1 MSMSANAHKPIIA
14 ILILLVASFSS
25 AHAAPHSGA
34 SAINLAAPPPPSP
47 NSYPA
52 ALYTVG
58 SQRKLLLIRQ
68 LFTPEHVLYTP
79 FPLAPTRSLARSLST
94 VVWQVRGRPSGSRL
108 DHGQTG
114 RNQITSCLPTA
125 RPEPV
130 FPSRF
135 EMLVKDVPQLQ
146 QARGVASGVA
156 AVLSEDS
163 RHADWDHAG
172 EVAIAAV
179 LQMRRGIG
187 DSTGWWSLRNRS
199 RSPRATRG
207 CLSHLFGL

>member
-1 MSMSANAHKPIIA
+1 MSANAHKLIIA
-14 ILILLVASFSS
+14 ILILLVAPFSS
-25 AHAAPHSGA
+25 AHAAPNSGA
-34 SAINLAAPPPPSP
+34 SAIYLVAPPPPPSP

-114 RNQITSCLPTA
+114 RNQITSCLPT
-125 RPEPV
+125 
-130 FPSRF
+130 
-135 EMLVKDVPQLQ
+135 
-146 QARGVASGVA
+146 
-156 AVLSEDS
+156 
-163 RHADWDHAG
+163 
-172 EVAIAAV
+172 
-179 LQMRRGIG
+179 
-187 DSTGWWSLRNRS
+187 NRS
-199 RSPRATRG
+199 KRFGATMPTRG
-207 CLSHLFGL
+207 QELETLAREARVLHSCVNRIALRPTASEASMLT

>member
-1 MSMSANAHKPIIA
+1 MSANAHKPIIA

-34 SAINLAAPPPPSP
+34 SAVNLVAPPPPSP

-94 VVWQVRGRPSGSRL
+94 VVWQVRGRPRSEE
-108 DHGQTG
+108 H
-114 RNQITSCLPTA
+114 TS
-125 RPEPV
+125 E
-130 FPSRF
+130 
-135 EMLVKDVPQLQ
+135 LQ
-146 QARGVASGVA
+146 
-156 AVLSEDS
+156 
-163 RHADWDHAG
+163 
-172 EVAIAAV
+172 
-179 LQMRRGIG
+179 
-187 DSTGWWSLRNRS
+187 
-199 RSPRATRG
+199 SPYD
-207 CLSHLFGL
+207 